1 MPAAAA
7 RWASADPVH
16 RSTNSAR
23 APGAPPRHSRRSSPE
38 FQMAMID
45 FVGPGGYAA
54 ATLGPGGYAPT
65 IVALGPGG
73 KALTA
78 SAVGPGGKSLAA
90 WATGVR
96 RRHVRLRRGG
106 WRGEKGILAGGFRRG
121 NGGAVGSPSGGGRR

>member
-78 SAVGPGGKSLAA
+78 SAVGPGGKVAGGLGHGRATTARAVAARSLAGEIGFPCG
-90 WATGVR
+90 WFPTRKREVDGPPE
-96 RRHVRLRRGG
+96 RG
-106 WRGEKGILAGGFRRG
+106 R
-121 NGGAVGSPSGGGRR
+121 